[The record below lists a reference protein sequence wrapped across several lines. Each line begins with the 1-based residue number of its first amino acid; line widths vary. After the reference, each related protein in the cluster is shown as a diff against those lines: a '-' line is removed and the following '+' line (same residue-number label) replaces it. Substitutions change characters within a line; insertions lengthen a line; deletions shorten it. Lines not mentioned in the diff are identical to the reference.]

1 VTNTLSVKKL
11 IALMAYLTAPT
22 FLASACNQAS
32 YHVLAPAQN
41 GIEPQNLGNTESE
54 PLAPTARVEVVFNNG
69 SVTTVAVGAAT
80 TIQPSNDTVSPNF
93 IATSS
98 CTNPGIV
105 RADYTIKTQTGD
117 IPVSAVRSPGA
128 CDSLSVPY
136 TFKTAGDYPITMIVT
151 DENNL
156 TATASM
162 TLTVLDGSKNDGGF
176 TIAAVPMLTQ
186 PTKPIAFTSY
196 CFMPSG
202 FTVAWDFGDG
212 ATAGGISATHAYG
225 QIGQYTA
232 RATCTSADTKIVKT
246 AWVSIVI
253 TTAELALP
261 PVQYTA
267 PLGLP
272 PGPNQSPVQSPGPKP
287 VLFPNQSPL

>member
-1 VTNTLSVKKL
+1 MIKTLPIKKL
-11 IALMAYLTAPT
+11 ITLMACLSVQT
-22 FLASACNQAS
+22 FFVSSCNQAS
-32 YHVLAPAQN
+32 YHVLLPAQN
-41 GIEPQNLGNTESE
+41 GIEPQNLGNNDSQ
-54 PLAPTARVEVVFNNG
+54 PLAPTARVEVIFNNG
-69 SVTTVAVGAAT
+69 SVTTVTVGAVT

-105 RADYTIKTQTGD
+105 RADYTIKTATGD
-117 IPVSAVRSPGA
+117 VPIAAVRSPGA

-136 TFKTAGDYPITMIVT
+136 TFKTAGDYPITMMVT

-202 FTVAWDFGDG
+202 FTIAWDFGDG
-212 ATAGGISATHAYG
+212 TTAGGISAAHPYS

-232 RATCTSADTKIVKT
+232 HATCTSADTKIVKT
-246 AWVSIVI
+246 AWVSVVI
-253 TTAELALP
+253 TTAELAP
-261 PVQYTA
+261 PTVQYSA
-267 PLGLP
+267 PLGIP
-272 PGPNQSPVQSPGPKP
+272 AGPNQSPVQSPGPKP
-287 VLFPNQSPL
+287 ALLPNQSPL